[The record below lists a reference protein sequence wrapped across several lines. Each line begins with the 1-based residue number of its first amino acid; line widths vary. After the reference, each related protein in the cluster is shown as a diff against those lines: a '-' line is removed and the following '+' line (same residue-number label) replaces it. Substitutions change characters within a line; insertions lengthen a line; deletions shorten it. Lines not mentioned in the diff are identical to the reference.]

1 MTKWRRNETDDS
13 LELVTSTEM
22 LGAVRRVDGSTDIE
36 VFLFD
41 AGSTNRKLFFGNG
54 LDDKDMKDVLIHEVW
69 RMLTNRKS
77 RIDKILEELREVRE
91 V

>member
-1 MTKWRRNETDDS
+1 MIEWRRNETDS
-13 LELVTSTEM
+13 TLELIADGET
-22 LGAVRRVDGSTDIE
+22 LGAIRLADDCISIE
-36 VFLFD
+36 MFLFD
-41 AGSTNRKLFFGNG
+41 AGSTNHKRFIGNG
-54 LDDKDMKDVLIHEVW
+54 LTDEDMKDVLMHEVW